1 MTWCE
6 VSTLSVPRLICF
18 SGVVKGPEV
27 KPSTTL
33 GITFFLYKE
42 EQGGAPLWMETQ
54 KHEHKRS
61 AYGSEAG
68 AAKGHRG

>member
-6 VSTLSVPRLICF
+6 VSTLSAPRLIRF

-33 GITFFLYKE
+33 GITFFLYE
-42 EQGGAPLWMETQ
+42 DEQGGAPV
-54 KHEHKRS
+54 
-61 AYGSEAG
+61 
-68 AAKGHRG
+68 RGLADLHCDTLVRLN